1 MGFHT
6 HGVLFRDVF
15 GTERMR
21 AIFDEP
27 AFVSTFLEVEAALAR
42 AEAAAGV
49 VPEWAAEEITAR
61 ASREHL
67 DADRVAANVE
77 ELGLFSMSIVEA
89 WKEELGEAGEYVHWG
104 ASTQDVSDTAVVLQ
118 LREALSAMGER
129 LVAIRDRLAD
139 LAATHRET
147 SMVGRTQHVN
157 APPITF
163 GYRAATWLDEVERH
177 LVRLRE
183 LEERLYVVE
192 FAGASGTLAAVG
204 DRGEEVLERF
214 AAELDLDEPRIGWTA
229 TRDRFAEVLD
239 WFALVAGTLGRIAR
253 AVLLLNRPEF
263 GELRET
269 VPSDELGSSTNPHKR
284 NPVLSQHT
292 VGLARLVRGHAGV
305 MAEALEPL
313 DERDRSAWYVEFAVV
328 PEACG
333 YLDRMLVNTLTNLE
347 GLGVDAEAMAR
358 NLDRSGPLIASE
370 AVMMALASAVGRQ
383 TAHEI
388 VHEDAMAALDGER
401 TFREV
406 LADDPRV
413 TDHLDADALD
423 ELTDPAAYTGLAA
436 RFVDRMLAASGA
448 DPSAVD

>member
-1 MGFHT
+1 MSFHT
-6 HGVLFRDVF
+6 RSVLFADVF

-21 AIFDEP
+21 KIFDES

-42 AEAAAGV
+42 AEAAVGV

-61 ASREHL
+61 AGDDHI
-67 DADRVAANVE
+67 DADRIAANVE

-89 WKEELGEAGEYVHWG
+89 WKDELGAAGEYVHWG
-104 ASTQDVSDTAVVLQ
+104 ASTQDISDTVVVLQ
-118 LREALSAMGER
+118 LREALTTIGET

-139 LAATHRET
+139 LATTHREAA
-147 SMVGRTQHVN
+147 MVGRTQHVN
-157 APPITF
+157 APPVTF
-163 GYRAATWLDEVERH
+163 GYKAATWLDEIERH
-177 LVRLRE
+177 LVRLQE
-183 LEERLYVVE
+183 LEKRLYVVE
-192 FAGASGTLAAVG
+192 FAGASGTLASLD

-214 AAELDLDEPRIGWTA
+214 AAELDLDAPAIGWTA
-229 TRDRFAEVLD
+229 TRDRFAETLH
-239 WFALVAGTLGRIAR
+239 WFALVGGTLARIAR
-253 AVLLLNRPEF
+253 TVLLLNRPEF

-269 VPSDELGSSTNPHKR
+269 VPPDELGSSTNPHKR

-305 MAEALEPL
+305 MAEAIEPL
-313 DERDRSAWYVEFAVV
+313 DERDRSAWYVEFALV

-333 YLDRMLVNTLTNLE
+333 YLHRMLVNTLTNLE
-347 GLGVDAEAMAR
+347 GLGVDTEAMER
-358 NLDRSGPLIASE
+358 NLERSGSLIASE

-388 VHEDAMAALDGER
+388 VHEDAMTALEGKR

-413 TDHLDADALD
+413 TDHLDAAALD
-423 ELTDPAAYTGLAA
+423 DLTDPVEYTGLAE
-436 RFVDRMLAASGA
+436 RFVDRVLASSGAGASGNR
-448 DPSAVD
+448 